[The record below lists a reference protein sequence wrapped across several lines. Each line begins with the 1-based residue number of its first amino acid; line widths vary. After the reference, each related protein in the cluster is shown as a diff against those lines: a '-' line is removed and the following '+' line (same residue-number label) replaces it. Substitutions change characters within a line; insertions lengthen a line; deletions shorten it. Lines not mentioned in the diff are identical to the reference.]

1 MSQHSELQD
10 SPCASASSGS
20 RRFRRRSDGGLLQDE
35 PHLGDAKEEE
45 EPAPGV
51 VLKLAEVSGC
61 DLDTCCAAL
70 MTCENN
76 FHAALAQLRQSPTE
90 VGAKVR
96 AQMRAALQMLER
108 AREGRSVTRGA
119 LGSAWVV
126 AAVML
131 HAFEY
136 ILPRRFLE
144 ILFALLGVRS
154 EGPCGLLA
162 LLLPVLIALLAV
174 VVLLRDLDGFL
185 NSDVSDK

>member
-1 MSQHSELQD
+1 MEA
-10 SPCASASSGS
+10 SPSASSSS
-20 RRFRRRSDGGLLQDE
+20 RRRDGGVLQETLED
-35 PHLGDAKEEE
+35 DAVKDKDDE

-70 MTCENN
+70 MGCDNN
-76 FHAALAQLRQSPTE
+76 FHAALAQLRCSSTFE
-90 VGAKVR
+90 VGAKAR

-154 EGPCGLLA
+154 DGPCGLVA
-162 LLLPVLIALLAV
+162 LLLPVLIALLAI

-185 NSDVSDK
+185 NDVSEK